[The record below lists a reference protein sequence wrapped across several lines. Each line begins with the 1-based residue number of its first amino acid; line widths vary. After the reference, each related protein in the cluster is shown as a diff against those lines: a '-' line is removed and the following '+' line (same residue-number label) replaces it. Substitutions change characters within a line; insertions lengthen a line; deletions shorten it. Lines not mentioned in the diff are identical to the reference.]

1 MLSGKMPY
9 TKAKYYL
16 IPFIQNIHKDGK
28 WIIGYIGL
36 RGWREGRVPANRN
49 EYKVSFLIYCN

>member
-1 MLSGKMPY
+1 MPY